1 MGFLAKLFNAT
12 PREKLKGVS
21 LGKDAH
27 WEVSPVRDFPSLLE
41 ALPRI
46 LPQGAILYLEGGTP
60 PKEISAFLN
69 SHCLPEETHLAM
81 GTIWPKPQVFHLPAS
96 AENLACLAKLA
107 RQCSAMQIAVHLHVY
122 HQGKVLLEWYD
133 AFWKDPFYLSDAVV
147 EDRLKDFCSSLSL
160 TYKRLPSAVGATS
173 L

>member
-1 MGFLAKLFNAT
+1 VGILAKLFGAT
-12 PREKLKGVS
+12 PREQLKGVS
-21 LGKDAH
+21 LGRNAR
-27 WEVSPVRDFPSLLE
+27 WEVSPVRDFPLLLE

-69 SHCLPEETHLAM
+69 SHCVPEETHLAM
-81 GTIWPKPQVFHLPAS
+81 GTIWPKPQAFHLPATV
-96 AENLACLAKLA
+96 ENLAELAKLA
-107 RQCSAMQIAVHLHVY
+107 RQCSAMAIAVHLHVY

-133 AFWKDPFYLSDAVV
+133 AFWKDPFYLSEAVV
-147 EDRLKDFCSSLSL
+147 EEPLKDFCSSLAVP
-160 TYKRLPSAVGATS
+160 YKKLPSAVGATS